1 MLNEYYDVIIAAY
14 AVGYESYFILVGNI
28 CGCLES
34 YLREIVCFFCLAKAG
49 DFSFAVGFNIKLNDC
64 DINVFSN
71 AAVAF
76 LGIIVISNDD
86 MLALQSLA
94 AGFA

>member
-1 MLNEYYDVIIAAY
+1 MLNEYYDVIIVVY
-14 AVGYESYFILVGNI
+14 VVGYESYFILVGNI

-34 YLREIVCFFCLAKAG
+34 YLREIVCFFCLVKVG
-49 DFSFAVGFNIKLNDC
+49 DLSFVVGFNIKLNDC

-71 AAVAF
+71 VVVVF

-86 MLALQSLA
+86 MLVL
-94 AGFA
+94 